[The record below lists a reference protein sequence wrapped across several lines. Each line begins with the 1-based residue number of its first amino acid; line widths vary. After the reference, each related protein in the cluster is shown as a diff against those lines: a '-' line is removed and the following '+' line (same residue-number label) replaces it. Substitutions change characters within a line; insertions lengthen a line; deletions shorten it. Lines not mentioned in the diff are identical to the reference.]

1 MEKSVTIS
9 CRVTPEIKMQLAQR
23 SEKLGMKLCNYI
35 ELLVLNQFEKE
46 QQSDAAIIAENTAE
60 NTAENIAENIAE
72 KVEVAENNFREHQI
86 EPNFQA
92 LFTHL
97 SDDTT
102 QAEIFEKYMDIL
114 QEKHENFTKVELVNA
129 CLIHATE
136 NDKALW
142 QRHLSVFLNRLKQG
156 EYDN

>member
-1 MEKSVTIS
+1 MEKSVTVS

-46 QQSDAAIIAENTAE
+46 QQSDAEITAE
-60 NTAENIAENIAE
+60 NTAENIAE

-156 EYDN
+156 KYDN

>member
-9 CRVTPEIKMQLAQR
+9 CRVTPNIKMKLAQR
-23 SEKLGMKLCNYI
+23 SEKLGVKLCNYI
-35 ELLVLNQFEKE
+35 ELLVLNQFESE
-46 QQSDAAIIAENTAE
+46 QQGNLKIITENMTE
-60 NTAENIAENIAE
+60 NDIQ
-72 KVEVAENNFREHQI
+72 NNLI

-92 LFTHL
+92 LIAHQT
-97 SDDTT
+97 DDTI
-102 QAEIFEKYMDIL
+102 QAEVFRKYMDIL
-114 QEKHENFTKVELVNA
+114 QEKHEDFTKVELVNA

-142 QRHLSVFLNRLKQG
+142 QRHLSVFLNRLKKG

>member
-9 CRVTPEIKMQLAQR
+9 CRVTPDVKMQLAQR

-35 ELLVLNQFEKE
+35 ELLVLNQFENE
-46 QQSDAAIIAENTAE
+46 QQGETTVAKNNESD
-60 NTAENIAENIAE
+60 
-72 KVEVAENNFREHQI
+72 QI
-86 EPNFQA
+86 EPSFQA
-92 LFTHL
+92 LIAHQT
-97 SDDTT
+97 DDTT
-102 QAEIFEKYMDIL
+102 QAEVFEKYMDIL
-114 QEKHENFTKVELVNA
+114 EEKYKDFTKVELVNA

>member
-35 ELLVLNQFEKE
+35 ELLVLNQFDNEIKEENQIVNESQENEK
-46 QQSDAAIIAENTAE
+46 SLIKPT
-60 NTAENIAENIAE
+60 
-72 KVEVAENNFREHQI
+72 
-86 EPNFQA
+86 FQA
-92 LFTHL
+92 LITHL
-97 SDDTT
+97 TDDAT
-102 QAEIFEKYMDIL
+102 QTQIFEKHLNVL
-114 QEKHENFTKVELVNA
+114 QEKHEDSKEVELVNA
-129 CLIHATE
+129 CLIHAVK

-142 QRHLSVFLNRLKQG
+142 QRNLSVFLNRLKEG

>member
-1 MEKSVTIS
+1 MEKSVTVS

-46 QQSDAAIIAENTAE
+46 QQSDTAIIAENTAE
-60 NTAENIAENIAE
+60 
-72 KVEVAENNFREHQI
+72 KVEVAENIGQTTAENNFRENQI

-97 SDDTT
+97 TDDTT
-102 QAEIFEKYMDIL
+102 QAEVFEKYMDIL
-114 QEKHENFTKVELVNA
+114 QENHEKFTKVELVNA
-129 CLIHATE
+129 CLIHAVT

-142 QRHLSVFLNRLKQG
+142 QRHLSVFLNRLKEG
-156 EYDN
+156 KYDN

>member
-9 CRVTPEIKMQLAQR
+9 CRVTPDIKMQLAQR

-35 ELLVLNQFEKE
+35 ELLVLNQFENE
-46 QQSDAAIIAENTAE
+46 QQGETTVAKNNESD
-60 NTAENIAENIAE
+60 
-72 KVEVAENNFREHQI
+72 QI
-86 EPNFQA
+86 EPSFQA
-92 LFTHL
+92 LIAHQT
-97 SDDTT
+97 DDIA
-102 QAEIFEKYMDIL
+102 QAEVFEKYMDIL
-114 QEKHENFTKVELVNA
+114 EEKYEDFTKVELVNA